1 MYRTLKNFFLKPS
14 RKKRRSKWRSQVADV
29 EPDIRQVI
37 ESSQRQTYTYL
48 NVSDDLGRP
57 DDDSSTNECTQF
69 ETIAEVHFT
78 DNVAPVTAFDMSPK
92 LTSDLMNV
100 AHNKLLTVTDPSPP
114 ARASFDLKTPKSDV
128 KSWKGEDL
136 KTPEAEQPPSPSPH
150 PFEKVADFFHQFADL
165 RTDVRIMMANQ
176 SLIYLLGTNHA
187 DPQCPVDVSNI
198 IKKVGPQLVIIELC
212 AWRACGCDVHRGN
225 VFQTKPEFTFR
236 YLRRVISQIGFL
248 PAMIF
253 FTDAFNEHHAVT
265 NELLDYGG
273 EFAVAAR
280 LCEELGNCKI
290 LLGDR
295 EIPITVKRQASGMGN
310 WRGIRIS
317 ILVTLALIFKRRMK
331 TLLLRG
337 HQLVIRDPR
346 FYQIVVLERDIFLT
360 YMIQVAAGMKHE
372 VDQAQIVAVVG
383 QGHLNGIQRFWGR
396 ILPQILP
403 LILKPDLD
411 F

>member
-1 MYRTLKNFFLKPS
+1 MYRSFKNML
-14 RKKRRSKWRSQVADV
+14 RKSGRRKRKVEWRSQLADA

-37 ESSQRQTYTYL
+37 ESSQRQHYTYL
-48 NVSDDLGRP
+48 NVSDDFGRL
-57 DDDSSTNECTQF
+57 DDGDSSASECTVTQF
-69 ETIAEVHFT
+69 ETIAEVHVT
-78 DNVAPVTAFDMSPK
+78 ENVAPVTAIDLSPK
-92 LTSDLMNV
+92 VTSDLINV
-100 AHNKLLTVTDPSPP
+100 AQNNLQNLSDDQSPK
-114 ARASFDLKTPKSDV
+114 AEASFDLKTPKSGRNDR
-128 KSWKGEDL
+128 S
-136 KTPEAEQPPSPSPH
+136 EATQPTSPSESS
-150 PFEKVADFFHQFADL
+150 FDRVADFFHQFSDL
-165 RTDVRIMMANQ
+165 RTDVRIMMGNQ

-212 AWRACGCDVHRGN
+212 AWRACGCDIHRGN

-236 YLRRVISQIGFL
+236 YLRKVISQIGFL

-280 LCEELGNCKI
+280 LCEELGDCKI

-331 TLLLRG
+331 SLLLRG

-360 YMIQVAAGMKHE
+360 YMIQVAAGMKHN

>member
-1 MYRTLKNFFLKPS
+1 ML
-14 RKKRRSKWRSQVADV
+14 RKSARRKRKSEWRSQVADA

-37 ESSQRQTYTYL
+37 ESSQRQNYTYL
-48 NVSDDLGRP
+48 NVSDDFGRL
-57 DDDSSTNECTQF
+57 DDGDSSVSECADTQF

-78 DNVAPVTAFDMSPK
+78 ENVAPVTAIDMSPK
-92 LTSDLMNV
+92 VTSELMNV
-100 AHNKLLTVTDPSPP
+100 TQNKLQNVPADQSPQ
-114 ARASFDLKTPKSDV
+114 ARASFNLKTPKS
-128 KSWKGEDL
+128 K
-136 KTPEAEQPPSPSPH
+136 EAETAEPTSPSPNH
-150 PFEKVADFFHQFADL
+150 FEKVADFFHQFADL

-198 IKKVGPQLVIIELC
+198 IKKIGPQLVIIELC

-236 YLRRVISQIGFL
+236 YLRKVITQIGFL

-317 ILVTLALIFKRRMK
+317 VLVTLALIFKRRMK

-360 YMIQVAAGMKHE
+360 YMIQVAAAMKHN
-372 VDQAQIVAVVG
+372 VDQPQIVAVVG

-411 F
+411 FWCCVWWLYVYL